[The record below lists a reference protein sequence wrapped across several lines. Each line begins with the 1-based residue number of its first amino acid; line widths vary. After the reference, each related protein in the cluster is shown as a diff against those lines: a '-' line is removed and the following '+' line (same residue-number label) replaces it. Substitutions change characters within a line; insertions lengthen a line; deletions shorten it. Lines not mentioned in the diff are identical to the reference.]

1 VGLVDS
7 DAESGRGLAMVQHLA
22 HRLEVVDTGIGG
34 KTVRAILAV

>member
-1 VGLVDS
+1 VDT

-22 HRLEVVDTGIGG
+22 HRFEVVNTGVGG